1 MKAKNSR
8 RPSIGRNYLIKFKK
22 NSLSK
27 IGVKSNISPHS
38 RHLVWLKT
46 FRMNSKGG
54 KISRRN
60 TMLNCKDNDYKK
72 CNRRKKDNN
81 NKKGNFFNSTKR
93 YRKKNKCWDWD
104 INSKNESNQKNKI
117 LQQREPT
124 KLERSI
130 SKSNSRGYKKKNV

>member
-1 MKAKNSR
+1 
-8 RPSIGRNYLIKFKK
+8 
-22 NSLSK
+22 
-27 IGVKSNISPHS
+27 
-38 RHLVWLKT
+38 
-46 FRMNSKGG
+46 
-54 KISRRN
+54 
-60 TMLNCKDNDYKK
+60 MLNCKDNDYKK